1 MNTNRVVE
9 AALIDEIR
17 AAESRLAGLALR
29 TPLIRLNAPDAAA
42 EIYLKLESL
51 QPVGA
56 FKIRSVG
63 NILKSTDPAK
73 LRQGV
78 YTASSGNSGYAL
90 AWLARRLGISATAYV
105 PETAPEG
112 KCASIRRMGAQ
123 VRVVP
128 YADWWD
134 IICNHGIAGEPAMYV
149 DAVCDPAAI
158 AGNATIG
165 LEILQDLPAVDRIV
179 VPFGGGGVSC
189 GIASAVQALQPDTHV
204 FAAECET
211 STALKSAFE
220 AGQPVEVEHRP
231 SFISGIGATS
241 VLPEMWPLLRQLLD
255 GSIVSSLEA
264 VANAIRILFE
274 SNRVVAEAAGATA
287 LAAALSL
294 PANGPVVCVI
304 TGGNIDTAHMI
315 EILQGRVPGAVTL
328 SLNENK
334 E

>member
-1 MNTNRVVE
+1 MSTNTVVT
-9 AALIDEIR
+9 AARIEEIR

-29 TPLIRLNAPDAAA
+29 SPLIRLNAPDVTA
-42 EIYLKLESL
+42 EIWLKLENL

-63 NILKSTDPAK
+63 NILKSADPEK
-73 LRQGV
+73 LRRGV

-90 AWLARRLGISATAYV
+90 AWLARRLGISATTYV

-112 KCASIRRMGAQ
+112 KCALIRRMGAQ

-128 YADWWD
+128 YSDWWD
-134 IICNHGIAGEPAMYV
+134 IICNHEAAGQSGMYV

-165 LEILQDLPAVDRIV
+165 MEILHDLPGVDTIV
-179 VPFGGGGVSC
+179 VPFGGGGVSS
-189 GIASAVQALQPDTHV
+189 GIASAVRILKPDTHV
-204 FAAECET
+204 FAAECVT

-220 AGQPVEVEHRP
+220 AGRIVEVEHRP

-241 VLPEMWPLLRQLLD
+241 VLPEMWPLLQQLLD
-255 GSIVSSLEA
+255 GSIVTSLES
-264 VANAIRILFE
+264 VADAIRVLFE

-294 PANGPVVCVI
+294 TANGPVVCVI
-304 TGGNIDTAHMI
+304 TGGNIDKAHMI
-315 EILQGRVPGAVTL
+315 EILQGKVPGATC
-328 SLNENK
+328 LNQT
-334 E
+334 

>member
-1 MNTNRVVE
+1 MNTNQVVE

-29 TPLIRLNAPDAAA
+29 TPLIRLNTPDAAA
-42 EIYLKLESL
+42 EIYLKLENL

-63 NILKSTDPAK
+63 NVLKSTDPEI
-73 LRQGV
+73 LRHGV

-90 AWLARRLGISATAYV
+90 AWLARRLGISAIAYV
-105 PETAPEG
+105 PDTAPQG

-128 YADWWD
+128 YADWWN
-134 IICNHGIAGEPAMYV
+134 IICKHEVAGEPGMYV

-165 LEILQDLPAVDRIV
+165 LEILQDLPGVDTIV
-179 VPFGGGGVSC
+179 VPFGGGGVSS
-189 GIASAVQALQPDTHV
+189 GIASAVQALKPDTHV
-204 FAAECET
+204 LAAECET

-220 AGQPVEVEHRP
+220 AGQVVEVKHQP

-241 VLPEMWPLLRQLLD
+241 VLPEMWPLLQRLLD

-264 VANAIRILFE
+264 VTDAVRVLFE
-274 SNRVVAEAAGATA
+274 SNRVVAEGAGATA
-287 LAAALSL
+287 LAAALSIT
-294 PANGPVVCVI
+294 ANGPVVCVI
-304 TGGNIDTAHMI
+304 TGGNIDKADMI
-315 EILQGRVPGAVTL
+315 AILEGRVPGAA
-328 SLNENK
+328 E
-334 E
+334 